1 MDKKQLNDHIDSIKG
16 AIVDYEKESNEM
28 TRSEL
33 KEYVLE
39 RFSDLEMEYL
49 RGIDDL
55 NHKQAQELKDI
66 IDFLH
71 LFNARKINNG

>member
-1 MDKKQLNDHIDSIKG
+1 
-16 AIVDYEKESNEM
+16 M

-71 LFNARKINNG
+71 LFNERKINNG